1 MNLHWLIPSTIAG
14 AFIVSSPALAA
25 RLESWRYDAKSN
37 RLEFSTNGAVQ
48 PQAKLIF
55 NPTRLV
61 IDLPGIKFGRR
72 QSVKPISGS
81 GGIRSLRVGQLD
93 ERITRIVVELA
104 SGYSLD
110 PNQVKFQGITASRWV
125 VQLPTPQRIS
135 TGVIN
140 SVVKTNP
147 RNRPGNAT
155 IVNNNTTAGAT
166 QIQNLVVTGDGFF
179 LRTSG
184 KDPQVRY
191 TRSDNRQEANFEIS
205 GANLSPNFGAR
216 EQSVNRHGVSRVT
229 FDQKETS
236 VRMTLRV
243 DKNSPD
249 WRVTVNK
256 DGLVILPNRLL
267 SNISIGNRSSTDLN
281 EQPIN
286 TNRNVNRNVNIA
298 TIDFVELTSGGTQLT
313 IRGNQNLSARGE
325 WDKDSMMFRLTV
337 ENAKLNPSVKGPSL
351 NANSPL
357 LRVRLQQIDSRT
369 VAIYVLPRAGVQ
381 VGRINQITS
390 KNLALELRNRN
401 VLTPP
406 VAIPRLPQR
415 TTSSPR
421 ATSPRATS
429 PRSTNPRATQLPR
442 PRIPNSRVVVVVD
455 PGHGGKDVGAVGLGG
470 LQEVDVVLPI
480 SLRVAQI
487 LQQNGVQVVMT
498 RRSDYFVSLAGRVK
512 IAEKADAS
520 VFVSVHANYF
530 GPGRPDISG
539 LETYYYDSGD
549 DFARTVHRSILRNI
563 NVKNRG
569 VRRARFY
576 VLRKSSMPA
585 ILVEVGYVSGRE
597 DAAKLRSPQYRS
609 SMAEAIARGVLQYL
623 RQK

>member
-1 MNLHWLIPSTIAG
+1 VNLHWLIPSTIAG

-25 RLESWRYDAKSN
+25 RLESWRYDAKGN
-37 RLEFSTNGAVQ
+37 RLEFNTNGAVQ

-72 QSVKPISGS
+72 QSVQPVSGS
-81 GGIRSLRVGQLD
+81 GAIRSLRVGQLN
-93 ERITRIVVELA
+93 ERTTRIVVELA

-110 PNQVKFQGITASRWV
+110 PNQVKFQGITARRWV

-135 TGVIN
+135 TGVMN
-140 SVVKTNP
+140 SVVKPNS
-147 RNRPGNAT
+147 RNRPENAT
-155 IVNNNTTAGAT
+155 IGNSNNTTTGAT

-205 GANLSPNFGAR
+205 GASLPPNFVGR
-216 EQSVNRHGVSRVT
+216 EQSVNRHGVSRIT
-229 FDQKETS
+229 FSQAETS
-236 VRMTLRV
+236 VRMTLRI

-249 WRVTVNK
+249 WRFTVNK

-267 SNISIGNRSSTDLN
+267 GNINIENRSSTSQN
-281 EQPIN
+281 EQPANI
-286 TNRNVNRNVNIA
+286 NRNVNTKGDIA
-298 TIDFVELTSGGTQLT
+298 TIDSVELTSGGKQLT
-313 IRGNQNLSARGE
+313 IRGDQNLSASGE

-357 LRVRLQQIDSRT
+357 LRLRLQQIDPRT

-381 VGRINQITS
+381 VGRINQITNKS
-390 KNLALELRNRN
+390 LALELRNRN
-401 VLTPP
+401 GLNLP

-415 TTSSPR
+415 TTNNPR
-421 ATSPRATS
+421 PTTPR
-429 PRSTNPRATQLPR
+429 PTNPPTTQR
-442 PRIPNSRVVVVVD
+442 PSPHISNSRVVVVVD
-455 PGHGGKDVGAVGLGG
+455 PGHGGKDPGAIGIGG

-480 SLRVAQI
+480 SLRVAEI
-487 LQQNGVQVVMT
+487 LRQNGVQVVMT

-512 IAEKADAS
+512 IAERADAT
-520 VFVSVHANYF
+520 VFVSVHANYI
-530 GPGRPDISG
+530 GPGRSDISG

-549 DFARTVHRSILRNI
+549 DFARTVHRSILRKI

-585 ILVEVGYVSGRE
+585 ILVEVGYLSGRE
-597 DAAKLRSPQYRS
+597 DAVKLRSPQYRS
-609 SMAEAIARGVLQYL
+609 EMAQAIAQGVLQYL

>member
-37 RLEFSTNGAVQ
+37 RLEFNTNGAVQ

-81 GGIRSLRVGQLD
+81 GAIRSLRVGQLD
-93 ERITRIVVELA
+93 ERTTRIVVELA

-125 VQLPTPQRIS
+125 VQLPTPQRVS

-140 SVVKTNP
+140 SVVKPNP
-147 RNRPGNAT
+147 RNRPGNST
-155 IVNNNTTAGAT
+155 IVNSNNSTTGAT

-179 LRTSG
+179 IRTSG

-205 GANLSPNFGAR
+205 GAILSPSFGAA

-229 FDQKETS
+229 FDQTETS
-236 VRMTLRV
+236 VRMRLRV

-256 DGLVILPNRLL
+256 DGLVILPNRLI
-267 SNISIGNRSSTDLN
+267 SNISIGNRSSTDPN
-281 EQPIN
+281 EQPTN
-286 TNRNVNRNVNIA
+286 SNRNVNTKGDIA
-298 TIDFVELTSGGTQLT
+298 TIDSVELTSGGTQLT

-357 LRVRLQQIDSRT
+357 LRVRLQQISPRT
-369 VAIYVLPRAGVQ
+369 VAIYILPRAGVQ

-401 VLTPP
+401 GLTPP
-406 VAIPRLPQR
+406 VAIPRFPQR

-421 ATSPRATS
+421 PTISRP
-429 PRSTNPRATQLPR
+429 TNSRPTQQPS

-455 PGHGGKDVGAVGLGG
+455 PGHGGKDPGAVGIGG

-498 RRSDYFVSLAGRVK
+498 RRSDYFVSLPGRVK

-520 VFVSVHANYF
+520 LFVSVHANYI
-530 GPGRPDISG
+530 GPGRSDISG

-585 ILVEVGYVSGRE
+585 ILVEVGYLSGRE
-597 DAAKLRSPQYRS
+597 DAAKLRNSQYRS
-609 SMAEAIARGVLQYL
+609 EMAEAIAKGVLQYL